1 MMNDEIRNLPGL
13 KAREIGK
20 TIRGEGVGA
29 QGPIFYRVTVEQ
41 CALDWSAI
49 TRRAGLEMMLGSPA
63 IASVMGLDEDVA
75 KILSKH
81 VTFVGMQD
89 FMDLPLCAC
98 LSGEGEG

>member
-1 MMNDEIRNLPGL
+1 MNVDLKALPGL

-20 TIRGEGVGA
+20 TVTGRGVAE

-41 CALDWSAI
+41 CGLDRDAI
-49 TRRAGLEMMLGSPA
+49 QRQAGLEMMLGSPV
-63 IASVMGLDEDVA
+63 IASVMGLNEDVA

-89 FMDLPLCAC
+89 FMSLPLCAC
-98 LSGEGEG
+98 LTGEGEA

>member
-1 MMNDEIRNLPGL
+1 MRDEIKNLPGL

-20 TIRGEGVGA
+20 TVTGAGIAA

-41 CALDWSAI
+41 CGLDRDAI
-49 TRRAGLEMMLGSPA
+49 QRQAGLEMMVGNAA
-63 IASVMGLDEDVA
+63 IAAVLGPDEDIA

-81 VTFVGMQD
+81 VVFVGMQD
-89 FMDLPLCAC
+89 FMSLPLCAC